1 MTFKPLDLQ
10 MSVPRTQEFSAQ
22 HGQALHKPVADQTAL
37 ADQSAKHTEQLRRQN
52 TAVEHTTG
60 QQIRGDQERNQEKQG
75 HSPGKKQQE
84 DAESGQSAEAAPVHP
99 FKGHHLDI
107 KL

>member
-10 MSVPRTQEFSAQ
+10 MSVPRTQEFSGQ
-22 HGQALHKPVADQTAL
+22 HGQALHKPVADQTML
-37 ADQSAKHTEQLRRQN
+37 AEQAAKQTEQLRRQN
-52 TAVEHTTG
+52 SAVEQASG

-75 HSPGKKQQE
+75 RSGEARQHAQE
-84 DAESGQSAEAAPVHP
+84 ESGQSSEAAPVHP
-99 FKGHHLDI
+99 YKGHHLDI